1 MAQERCT
8 PPTLSRRWLASAP
21 QRVLAQRWPTRAAW
35 ISKLPLPWRAIPTM
49 PSSSWAPAPRRA
61 AIVGASHW
69 TMDAPARASTLQA
82 PPAAASTNSRMPWS
96 QRWPRPTPGPS
107 SWRVF
112 PGLSSCRGSIRYPPS
127 SPTSCPGS
135 RQETPSPTCSSARS
149 TRQPSCP
156 SRCPTGRTR
165 SASTR
170 ASTQEPSAPTTCTT
184 PPTRS
189 GCWWA
194 TATTTP
200 TASASP
206 RASRSATASPTPP
219 SPTPACPSAGGAWS
233 SPSGTPAPWPAVRLL
248 SSTWASPPASASP
261 SASSRAS
268 ARRRSWR
275 LVTRSAS
282 RLSLPRATPLSGTQ
296 QRTAGRPWMARS
308 RCTWAALR
316 ATSVCKGSCSSE
328 GDSARATLP

>member
-1 MAQERCT
+1 M
-8 PPTLSRRWLASAP
+8 
-21 QRVLAQRWPTRAAW
+21 RAAW
-35 ISKLPLPWRAIPTM
+35 TSKPPPPWRASPTM
-49 PSSSWAPAPRRA
+49 PLSSWARAPPRA
-61 AIVGASHW
+61 ATAGASPW
-69 TMDAPARASTLQA
+69 MADVRPRASTSQA
-82 PPAAASTNSRMPWS
+82 PAAAASTDSRTHWLRQWS
-96 QRWPRPTPGPS
+96 GPIPGQS
-107 SWRVF
+107 SWPACLER
-112 PGLSSCRGSIRYPPS
+112 SSCRGSTRCPPS